1 MANTINLI
9 SKYVPLLDEKY
20 ARSIITN
27 DLIGNQS
34 LIREAMDAK
43 SILVPKISTQ
53 ALANYSRSTG
63 FVAGDASLTWQTHTF
78 TQDRGRS
85 FIIDNADNMETAEVA
100 FGALAADF
108 IQQRVAPEVDA
119 YRFAKL
125 FANKG
130 NTTVSA
136 DLAASTVDAAITQ
149 AQREMDDKN
158 VPEEGR
164 ILYVSAE
171 IYKLIKD
178 SSKYDSMVGPEGK
191 GRLET
196 YDGMTLRRV
205 PRTRFYTQITLLDG
219 TTSGQEAGGYTK
231 TASTGRDINFLIVH
245 PTAVLS
251 PVKINAP
258 RVFTPEVNQDAD
270 AYKFQLR
277 LYHDCFI
284 FENKVDGIYAHN
296 KTT

>member
-20 ARSIITN
+20 QRSILTN
-27 DLIGNQS
+27 DLIGNMA
-34 LIREAMDAK
+34 LVREAMDAK
-43 SILVPKISTQ
+43 SILIPKISTQ

-63 FVAGDASLTWQTHTF
+63 FVAGDANLTWQTHTF

-85 FIIDNADNMETAEVA
+85 FTIDNADNMETAGVA

-125 FANKG
+125 FALKG
-130 NTTVSA
+130 AGAAA
-136 DLAASTVDAAITQ
+136 DLTPTTVDAAITK
-149 AQREMDDKN
+149 ATEVLDDKN
-158 VPEEGR
+158 APEEGR
-164 ILYVSAE
+164 IIYVSAE

-178 SSKYDSMVGPEGK
+178 SPKYDSLVAPGGDKKIEM
-191 GRLET
+191 
-196 YDGMTLRRV
+196 YDNMKLVRV
-205 PRTRFYTQITLLDG
+205 PRTRFYTQITLQDG
-219 TTSGQEAGGYTK
+219 TTAGQEAGGYVK
-231 TASTGRDINFLIVH
+231 TASTGRDLNFVVVH
-245 PTAVLS
+245 PSAILS

-258 RVFTPEVNQDAD
+258 RIFTPEINQDAD

-277 LYHDCFI
+277 IYHDSFV
-284 FENKVDGIYAHN
+284 FDNKVDGIYAHN

>member
-20 ARSIITN
+20 QRSILTN
-27 DLIGNQS
+27 DLIGNMA
-34 LIREAMDAK
+34 LVREAMDAK
-43 SILVPKISTQ
+43 SILIPKISTQ

-63 FVAGDASLTWQTHTF
+63 FVAGDANLTWQTHTF

-85 FIIDNADNMETAEVA
+85 FTIDNADNMETAGVA

-125 FANKG
+125 FALKG
-130 NTTVSA
+130 AGAAA
-136 DLAASTVDAAITQ
+136 DLASTTVDGAITK
-149 AQREMDDKN
+149 ATEVLDDKN

-164 ILYVSAE
+164 IIYVSAE

-178 SSKYDSMVGPEGK
+178 SPKYDSLVAPGGDKKIEM
-191 GRLET
+191 
-196 YDGMTLRRV
+196 YDNMKLVRV
-205 PRTRFYTQITLLDG
+205 PRTRFYTQITLRDG
-219 TTSGQEAGGYTK
+219 TTAGQEDGGYVK
-231 TASTGRDINFLIVH
+231 TASTGRDLNFVVVH
-245 PTAVLS
+245 PSAVLS

-258 RVFTPEVNQDAD
+258 RIFSPEVNQDAD

-277 LYHDCFI
+277 IYHDSFV
-284 FENKVDGIYAHN
+284 FDNKVDGIYAHN

>member
-20 ARSIITN
+20 QRSILTN
-27 DLIGNQS
+27 DLIGNMA
-34 LIREAMDAK
+34 LVREAMDAK
-43 SILVPKISTQ
+43 SILIPKISTD

-63 FVAGDASLTWQTHTF
+63 FVAGDANLTWQTHTF

-85 FIIDNADNMETAEVA
+85 FTIDNADNMETAGVA

-125 FANKG
+125 FALKG
-130 NTTVSA
+130 AGAAA
-136 DLAASTVDAAITQ
+136 DLAASTVDAAITK
-149 AQREMDDKN
+149 ATETLDDKN

-164 ILYVSAE
+164 IIYVSAE

-178 SSKYDSMVGPEGK
+178 SPKYDSLVAPGGDKKIEM
-191 GRLET
+191 
-196 YDGMTLRRV
+196 YDNMKLVRV
-205 PRTRFYTQITLLDG
+205 PRTRFYSQITLKDG
-219 TTSGQEAGGYTK
+219 TTAGQEAGGFAK
-231 TASTGRDINFLIVH
+231 TASTGRDLNFVVVH
-245 PTAVLS
+245 PSAVLS

-258 RVFTPEVNQDAD
+258 RIFTPEINQDAD

-277 LYHDCFI
+277 IYHDSFV
-284 FENKVDGIYAHN
+284 FDNKVDGIYVHN